1 MKRILMAA
9 VAIAALAAP
18 AATLADPG
26 HGKGGKKAHPHSM
39 PPGQAKK
46 YWGKGEHLP
55 TVYVT
60 ERRYYVTEPW
70 RYDLRPAP
78 YGYRY
83 ILVDDRIYL
92 AQSTTGLIL
101 DVISALTR

>member
-1 MKRILMAA
+1 MKRTLLAA
-9 VAIAALAAP
+9 AALALIAAP
-18 AATLADPG
+18 ASTLADPG
-26 HGKGGKKAHPHSM
+26 HGKSKAKGHPHGM
-39 PPGQAKK
+39 PPGHAKK
-46 YWGKGEHLP
+46 YWGKGERLP

-92 AQSTTGLIL
+92 AQTSTGLIAE
-101 DVISALTR
+101 VISALLR

>member
-1 MKRILMAA
+1 MKRTLLAMAA
-9 VAIAALAAP
+9 LAVAAAP
-18 AATLADPG
+18 AAALSDPG
-26 HGKGGKKAHPHSM
+26 HGKGHKGHPHGM

-46 YWGKGEHLP
+46 YWGKGERLP
-55 TVYVT
+55 PVYIT
-60 ERRYYVTEPW
+60 ERYYVSEPW

-92 AQSTTGLIL
+92 AQTSTGLIL
-101 DVISALTR
+101 DVVNALLH